1 MTETAVTAAHEREF
15 PQIKGFDYVEF
26 YVGNAQQAAHFYRTT
41 FGFTPVA
48 AIGLEVGVR
57 DRVSVVIKRG
67 SICFVLTSGLAPDGP
82 VAEHVRVHGDS
93 VKDIALAVVDAGRAF
108 AMAIERGAREIL
120 PPTVFEDDDGRI
132 IKATI
137 ATCGDNVHSFIQRE
151 GYRGSFFPGYRA
163 LAHRPAGPTTG
174 LNSIDHIAISVEPGK
189 LGEVIGFYDQVMS
202 LRQSHHED
210 IVTEYS
216 GMNSKVVQNNN
227 GSIKFPVMEPATGK
241 RRSQIDEYLDFHHG
255 PGVQHIALATD
266 DIFDTAR
273 VLRENGI
280 EFLSVPAD
288 YYERLPERLGAIED
302 DIESLRS
309 LSILIDRDEWGQLLQ
324 IFTKPMQDRPTLFL
338 EIIQRKGAKGFGSGN
353 IEALFEAV
361 EREQAVRGNL

>member
-1 MTETAVTAAHEREF
+1 
-15 PQIKGFDYVEF
+15 
-26 YVGNAQQAAHFYRTT
+26 
-41 FGFTPVA
+41 
-48 AIGLEVGVR
+48 VGVR
-57 DRVSVVIKRG
+57 DRASVVIKRG
-67 SICFVLTSGLAPDGP
+67 GICFVLTSALAPDGP
-82 VAEHVRVHGDS
+82 ISEHVNVHGDS
-93 VKDIALAVVDAGRAF
+93 VKDIALEVVDAGRAF
-108 AMAIERGAREIL
+108 ETAIARGAREIL

-132 IKATI
+132 VKATI
-137 ATCGDNVHSFIQRE
+137 ATCGHCVHSFIQRE
-151 GYRGSFFPGYRA
+151 GYQGRFFPGYRA
-163 LAHRPAGPTTG
+163 LANQPTAPATG
-174 LNSIDHIAISVEPGK
+174 LNSIDHIAIGVEPGK
-189 LGEVIGFYDQVMS
+189 LEEVIAFYDQVMS

-227 GSIKFPVMEPATGK
+227 GLIKFPVMEPAAGK

-273 VLRENGI
+273 TLRANGI

-288 YYERLPERLGAIED
+288 YYDRLPERLGAIED

-309 LSILIDRDEWGQLLQ
+309 LSILIDRDEWGELMQ

-338 EIIQRKGAKGFGSGN
+338 EVIQRKGAQGFGSGN
-353 IEALFEAV
+353 IKALFEAI
-361 EREQAVRGNL
+361 EREQDVRGNL